1 MLGARGWARLTA
13 GLVAVTVL
21 GIAACE
27 EDDAVYGPLVD
38 TTPPVISITDVSQSG
53 DTLKTSVKAEDY
65 ISVSLVVTEIR
76 RTDQLETII
85 TAEGDTITLGRLLS
99 SDTARTAGRVTEFTV
114 NTTWFLG
121 FTQPTR
127 VQIRAIA
134 EDSQGNR
141 SESSAFVIVGGG
153 PGGGLGG
160 PNVSIYSPMPGQ
172 TVRDNTLIRVGI
184 TATDPTGLAQLN
196 VLLFNP
202 DVDPPAIP
210 AADTIRFAEFRTSV
224 DTLLDF
230 FIPSGALGE
239 LTITA
244 EAINLNSIS
253 GFASITVTV
262 AQQVTDDPN
271 PPVVSMVVT
280 GGVQRRQDEPLRME
294 ADDSLL
300 VMLVAFDRENAITRV
315 GVTVVV
321 GNQRTGGLV
330 TVTVFDDNV
339 FATPIS
345 GTVPFDFAFMPA
357 DPRFAS
363 VFTENDIPDTLFFE
377 LTAWAFD
384 AASPANCGATVDT
397 QGSEGSLVCT
407 GSDPRFAQGISGGM
421 EERLIVSGRTVG
433 FPQGALI
440 ADAAVDTWR
449 ELLLLSDFEFGAVRP
464 FHLREE
470 MFLPS
475 VPVGS
480 EPWGLEIDQ
489 SEDNLLVSNSGGTNI
504 SVVSLGPRDPVSP
517 NIQGEVD
524 RYQTQDLQVYLV
536 VEDWDAFG
544 IRVFPVRAFDYSDR
558 PQFIAQAANGL
569 VLYSTR
575 PALADEQP
583 GTIREYDPTQQELR
597 FFIDYAERRASTT
610 PQIQIVNADSVF
622 GMDGN
627 RRFKICD
634 HDRANRADRR
644 CIIANDSVGDAR
656 VQVDTMNDPA
666 YGGIGPGH
674 GWDVAVLTD
683 LVIPSIG
690 LQDTTFVARSGDR
703 EYVAFGEGDT
713 PDRPGRIMMY
723 RSASQTITNSLQ
735 VTDLTGNA
743 AQRVYGLALNLDG
756 SLGVGRGEVAFYFG
770 PDVPGEPNVLRLL
783 GTNNDINPE
792 GVGAAL
798 HPDHDN
804 GLILGPDEE
813 RLSFLGSGDARVEI
827 VDTYFFDFSR
837 GEIFIRD
844 PIVGPLRITG
854 RLPMDAANVV
864 LRLYGVTENG
874 VVVIP
879 VRDTD
884 VEPLP

>member
-1 MLGARGWARLTA
+1 
-13 GLVAVTVL
+13 VAVTVL

-53 DTLKTSVKAEDY
+53 DTLKTSVKAEDF

-85 TAEGDTITLGRLLS
+85 TAEGDTITLGRLLTC
-99 SDTARTAGRVTEFTV
+99 DTARTAGRVTEFTV
-114 NTTWFLG
+114 NTSWFLG
-121 FTQPTR
+121 FTQPTQ
-127 VQIRAIA
+127 VQVRAIA

-184 TATDPTGLAQLN
+184 IATDPTGLAQLN

-262 AQQVTDDPN
+262 AQQVTDDAN

-321 GNQRTGGLV
+321 RNERTGGLV

-363 VFTENDIPDTLFFE
+363 VFTEDDIPDTLFFE

-384 AASPANCGATVDT
+384 AATPANCGATVDT
-397 QGSEGSLVCT
+397 QGSEASLPCT
-407 GSDPRFAQGISGGM
+407 GSDPRFAQGISGGV

-440 ADAAVDTWR
+440 SDAAVDTLR

-464 FHLREE
+464 FDLRNEV
-470 MFLPS
+470 FLRN

-480 EPWGLEIDQ
+480 EPWGLGIDL

-504 SVVSLGPRDPVSP
+504 SVVSLGPRTPGAA

-524 RYQTQDLQVYLV
+524 RYQTQDLQVYQV

-544 IRVFPVRAFDYSDR
+544 VKIYPVRAFDFSDR

-569 VLYSTR
+569 ILYSTR

-583 GTIREYDPTQQELR
+583 GTIREYDPSQRELR
-597 FFIDYAERRASTT
+597 FFIDYAVRRASST

-622 GMDGN
+622 GVDGN

-634 HDRANRADRR
+634 HERGNRANAD
-644 CIIANDSVGDAR
+644 CVFVSDSLGDAR
-656 VQVDTMNDPA
+656 VQVDAMNM
-666 YGGIGPGH
+666 GS
-674 GWDVAVLTD
+674 GWDVLILTD
-683 LVIPSIG
+683 LVISSIG
-690 LQDTTFVARSGDR
+690 LQDTTFVAASGDR
-703 EYVAFGEGDT
+703 EFVAFGEGDT
-713 PDRPGRIMMY
+713 PDRPGRIIMY
-723 RSASQTITNSLQ
+723 RSATQTITNSLQ

-756 SLGVGRGEVAFYFG
+756 SLGVGRGEVAFFFG
-770 PDVPGEPNVLRLL
+770 PDVPGGPNVLRLL
-783 GTNNDINPE
+783 GTNNDVNPE

-798 HPDHDN
+798 HPDHQN
-804 GLILGPDEE
+804 ALVLGPDEQ

-837 GEIFIRD
+837 GEMLIRD
-844 PIVGPLRITG
+844 PIVGPLRITR
-854 RLPMDAANVV
+854 RLPPDPANV
-864 LRLYGVTENG
+864 LLKLYGVTENG
-874 VVVIP
+874 VVVIS